1 MNEVIEK
8 LKKNK
13 DKIQIVFLICLFF
26 YYVIWVVAQPYNTCP
41 DEGMKWDICKYM
53 FENNKIPK
61 GDDPAIRNPM
71 WGISYAFQPI
81 LTYMVSTIFMKIMS
95 IFSSEQFALVV
106 AARLVSTISVTL
118 TIFFVIKISKKLF
131 NGIYKY
137 LFIAF
142 IAFQPITAFLAS
154 YINNDS
160 TALLATAMII
170 YTWIL
175 GMESNWKI
183 KHCII
188 LGLEVGFCALTYYN
202 AYSYILCSILICITS
217 AIVNKMKFKEIMQK
231 GVIVAIIAFSIA
243 GWWFIRNAVIYNG
256 DFLGLET
263 QVQIGD
269 KYAQDEYKPS
279 TRLTPQRKNE
289 SIMYMLVKDEW
300 IKTTLKS
307 FVGIFGYQ
315 SIMMSNKI
323 YTTYLFIWII
333 GGIGVLL
340 KSKEMFKYDSK
351 EKNKYL
357 LNYIFIVSI
366 IIPILLSIYYS
377 YASDFQPQGRYI
389 MIIIIPFTYF
399 LVNGIQKIL
408 EKTIKSSKIRNL
420 IVILLILLIVAI
432 SARALFGYIIP
443 IYR

>member
-137 LFIAF
+137 IFIAF

>member
-315 SIMMSNKI
+315 TIMMSSKI

-357 LNYIFIVSI
+357 LNYIFIASI

>member
-131 NGIYKY
+131 KGIYKY

-315 SIMMSNKI
+315 TIMMSSKI

-357 LNYIFIVSI
+357 LNYIFIASI

>member
-175 GMESNWKI
+175 GMESNWKV

-269 KYAQDEYKPS
+269 KYAQD
-279 TRLTPQRKNE
+279 
-289 SIMYMLVKDEW
+289 
-300 IKTTLKS
+300 
-307 FVGIFGYQ
+307 
-315 SIMMSNKI
+315 
-323 YTTYLFIWII
+323 
-333 GGIGVLL
+333 
-340 KSKEMFKYDSK
+340 
-351 EKNKYL
+351 
-357 LNYIFIVSI
+357 
-366 IIPILLSIYYS
+366 
-377 YASDFQPQGRYI
+377 
-389 MIIIIPFTYF
+389 
-399 LVNGIQKIL
+399 
-408 EKTIKSSKIRNL
+408 
-420 IVILLILLIVAI
+420 
-432 SARALFGYIIP
+432 
-443 IYR
+443 